1 MSTLIPVIGAAAV
14 LVILFILLL
23 LSRYRVP
30 GAEEA
35 FIVTGTGKGHQGK
48 VYRGTGTF
56 VLPVV
61 QRSSR
66 VQLSS
71 VKADL
76 DTSTPANDG
85 IELKVRGVAVVKVG
99 DTPEDILKA
108 GPRFGDDLDRV
119 KILVTEQLSGE
130 LRSIVGTMTAKSI
143 LVDRQQLV
151 DQVAQSI
158 KEILSNQGLVLDSF
172 SINDVQDS
180 DGQYFSDLAA
190 KERSDQAAIAAQ
202 SRAVAHRV
210 AEESRIAN
218 EQAVIEQQRELD
230 IEREAARQATD
241 RASAEADAVR
251 PLVEAERRRVQVE
264 KDNEVAEQQARL
276 RDTELDAEVRRP
288 AEAELYAAQQRAEA
302 KKAEITAEAEAR
314 AAGIRITGEAEAQAL
329 EMRAE
334 ALGKL
339 DQVGQLEL
347 VLSKL
352 PDIVRAAA
360 EPLGDANIT
369 LVGDSVDPLTRGA
382 GSGLAGGLEVIRGT
396 TGLDIAGLL
405 NDLGDKVVG
414 SAGGKV
420 VGSGG
425 NGQSAAPTGDAN
437 E

>member
-1 MSTLIPVIGAAAV
+1 METILIPVIIVVV
-14 LVILFILLL
+14 LLVLLVLLL

-61 QRSSR
+61 QRATR

-71 VKADL
+71 IKADL

-99 DTPEDILKA
+99 DDPEAILKA
-108 GPRFGDDLDRV
+108 GPRFGDDLNRV
-119 KILVTEQLSGE
+119 KALVTEQLSGE

-143 LVDRQQLV
+143 LVDRQALV

-158 KEILSNQGLVLDSF
+158 KEILANQGLLLDSF

-202 SRAVAHRV
+202 SRAEAHRV
-210 AEESRIAN
+210 AEQSRIHN
-218 EQAVIEQQRELD
+218 EQAIIEQQRELD

-241 RASAEADAVR
+241 RAAAEADAVR
-251 PLVEAERRRVQVE
+251 PLVEAERRRIQVE
-264 KDNEVAEQQARL
+264 KDNEVAEQAARL
-276 RDTELDAEVRRP
+276 RDTQLDAEVRRP

-302 KKAEITAEAEAR
+302 RKAEIVAEAAAR
-314 AAGIRITGEAEAQAL
+314 AEGIRITGEAEAEAL
-329 EMRAE
+329 EKRAE

-339 DQVGQLEL
+339 DSVGQLEL
-347 VLSKL
+347 VLGKL
-352 PDIVRAAA
+352 PEIVRAGA
-360 EPLGDANIT
+360 EPLSEANIT
-369 LVGDSVDPLTRGA
+369 LVGDGVDPLTKSAGA
-382 GSGLAGGLEVIRGT
+382 GLVSSLEMIRGT
-396 TGLDIAGLL
+396 TGIDVASLL
-405 NDLGDKVVG
+405 SELGG
-414 SAGGKV
+414 SNKHDEPE
-420 VGSGG
+420 
-425 NGQSAAPTGDAN
+425 N
-437 E
+437 

>member
-1 MSTLIPVIGAAAV
+1 MGTIVGAVVAVVALLVLIVI
-14 LVILFILLL
+14 LL

-61 QRSSR
+61 QRATR

-85 IELKVRGVAVVKVG
+85 IELSVRGVAVVKVG
-99 DTPEDILKA
+99 DTPESILKA
-108 GPRFGDDLDRV
+108 GPRFGDDLNRV
-119 KILVTEQLSGE
+119 KALVTEQLSGE

-143 LVDRQQLV
+143 LVDRQALV

-158 KEILSNQGLVLDSF
+158 KEILGNQGLVLDSF

-190 KERSDQAAIAAQ
+190 RERSDQAAIAAK
-202 SRAVAHRV
+202 SRAEAHRV

-230 IEREAARQATD
+230 IEREGARQATD
-241 RASAEADAVR
+241 RAAAEADAVR
-251 PLVEAERRRVQVE
+251 PLVEAERRRIQVE
-264 KDNEVAEQQARL
+264 KDNDVAEQQARL
-276 RDTELDAEVRRP
+276 RDTQLDAEVRRP
-288 AEAELYAAQQRAEA
+288 AEAELFAAQQRAEA
-302 KKAEITAEAEAR
+302 RKAEIVAEAEAK
-314 AAGIRITGEAEAQAL
+314 AEGIRITGDAEAQAL
-329 EMRAE
+329 EKRAE

-339 DQVGQLEL
+339 DKVGQLEL

-352 PDIVRAAA
+352 PDIVRAGA
-360 EPLGDANIT
+360 EPLTDANIT
-369 LVGDSVDPLTRGA
+369 LVGDSVGPVSKGA
-382 GSGLAGGLEVIRGT
+382 GTNVVSTLELIRGT
-396 TGLDIAGLL
+396 TGLDVANMLAR
-405 NDLGDKVVG
+405 LGDREETTPADEP
-414 SAGGKV
+414 SD
-420 VGSGG
+420 S
-425 NGQSAAPTGDAN
+425 
-437 E
+437 

>member
-1 MSTLIPVIGAAAV
+1 MATGVIVAIV
-14 LVILFILLL
+14 VIILLVIIVAML

-61 QRSSR
+61 QRATR

-99 DTPEDILKA
+99 DDAEAILKA
-108 GPRFGDDLDRV
+108 GPRFGDDLQR
-119 KILVTEQLSGE
+119 INMLVTEQLSGE

-143 LVDRQQLV
+143 LVDRQALV

-158 KEILSNQGLVLDSF
+158 KEILGNQGLVLDSF

-190 KERSDQAAIAAQ
+190 RERSDQAAIAAR
-202 SRAVAHRV
+202 SRAEAHRV

-230 IEREAARQATD
+230 IERETARQATD
-241 RASAEADAVR
+241 RAAAEADAVR

-276 RDTELDAEVRRP
+276 RDTQLDAEVRRP
-288 AEAELYAAQQRAEA
+288 AEAELFAAQQRAEA
-302 KKAEITAEAEAR
+302 TKAEIIAEAEAK
-314 AAGIRITGEAEAQAL
+314 AESIRITGEAEAQAL
-329 EMRAE
+329 EKRAD

-339 DQVGQLEL
+339 DEVGQLEL
-347 VLSKL
+347 VLDKL
-352 PDIVRAAA
+352 PAIVAAA
-360 EPLGDANIT
+360 SEPLADASIT
-369 LVGDSVDPLTRGA
+369 LVGDSVAPVSKGVGTNLVGTLDLIK
-382 GSGLAGGLEVIRGT
+382 GSTGIDLADILRNLGGEQSDT
-396 TGLDIAGLL
+396 EET
-405 NDLGDKVVG
+405 VV
-414 SAGGKV
+414 
-420 VGSGG
+420 
-425 NGQSAAPTGDAN
+425 DADA
-437 E
+437 

>member
-1 MSTLIPVIGAAAV
+1 MSSIVIAV
-14 LVILFILLL
+14 VVVVVLLVLFVLLL

-61 QRSSR
+61 QRATR

-71 VKADL
+71 IKADL

-99 DTPEDILKA
+99 DTPEAILKA
-108 GPRFGDDLDRV
+108 GPRFGDDLNRV
-119 KILVTEQLSGE
+119 KALVTEQLSGE

-143 LVDRQQLV
+143 LVDRQALV

-158 KEILSNQGLVLDSF
+158 KEILGNQGLLLDSF

-202 SRAVAHRV
+202 SRAEAHRV
-210 AEESRIAN
+210 AEQSRIAN
-218 EQAVIEQQRELD
+218 EQAIIEQQRELD

-241 RASAEADAVR
+241 RAAAEADAVR
-251 PLVEAERRRVQVE
+251 PLVEAERRRIQVE
-264 KDNEVAEQQARL
+264 RDNDVAEQSARL

-302 KKAEITAEAEAR
+302 RKAEIVAEAAAR
-314 AAGIRITGEAEAQAL
+314 AEGIRITGEAEADAL
-329 EMRAE
+329 EKRAE

-339 DQVGQLEL
+339 DSVGQLEL
-347 VLSKL
+347 VLGKL
-352 PDIVRAAA
+352 PDIVRAGA
-360 EPLGDANIT
+360 EPLREASIT
-369 LVGDSVDPLTRGA
+369 LVGDGVDPLTRSAGA
-382 GSGLAGGLEVIRGT
+382 GLASSLELIQGT
-396 TGLDIAGLL
+396 TGIDVAALLSSLGEKQPKVGAAGA
-405 NDLGDKVVG
+405 DER
-414 SAGGKV
+414 A
-420 VGSGG
+420 
-425 NGQSAAPTGDAN
+425 

>member
-1 MSTLIPVIGAAAV
+1 MISPILVGVVVAIVLIV
-14 LVILFILLL
+14 LIVLLL

-61 QRSSR
+61 QRATR

-71 VKADL
+71 IKADL

-99 DTPEDILKA
+99 DTPEAILKA
-108 GPRFGDDLDRV
+108 GPRFGDDLNRV
-119 KILVTEQLSGE
+119 KALVTEQLSGE

-143 LVDRQQLV
+143 LVDRQALV

-158 KEILSNQGLVLDSF
+158 KEILGNQGLLLDSF

-202 SRAVAHRV
+202 SRAEAHRV
-210 AEESRIAN
+210 AEQSRIAN
-218 EQAVIEQQRELD
+218 EQAIIEQQRELD
-230 IEREAARQATD
+230 IEREQARQATD
-241 RASAEADAVR
+241 RAAAEADAVR
-251 PLVEAERRRVQVE
+251 PLVEAERRRIQVE
-264 KDNEVAEQQARL
+264 KDNEVAEQAARL
-276 RDTELDAEVRRP
+276 RDTQLDAEVRRP

-302 KKAEITAEAEAR
+302 RRAEIVAEAAAR
-314 AAGIRITGEAEAQAL
+314 AEGIRITGDAEAQAL
-329 EMRAE
+329 EKRAA

-339 DQVGQLEL
+339 DSVGQLEL
-347 VLSKL
+347 VLGQL
-352 PDIVRAAA
+352 PSIVAAAA
-360 EPLGDANIT
+360 EPLKDSNIT
-369 LVGDSVDPLTRGA
+369 LVGDSVDPLTRSAGA
-382 GSGLAGGLEVIRGT
+382 GLASSLELIRGT
-396 TGLDIAGLL
+396 TGIDVAELL
-405 NDLGDKVVG
+405 ATLGGQQSDKARGAVT
-414 SAGGKV
+414 S
-420 VGSGG
+420 S
-425 NGQSAAPTGDAN
+425 DD
-437 E
+437 

>member
-1 MSTLIPVIGAAAV
+1 MSTLIPAIGIAVVLIVIF
-14 LVILFILLL
+14 VILL

-61 QRSSR
+61 QKATR

-108 GPRFGDDLDRV
+108 GPRFGDDLMR
-119 KILVTEQLSGE
+119 INSLVTEQLSGE

-158 KEILSNQGLVLDSF
+158 KEILANQGLVLDSF

-190 KERSDQAAIAAQ
+190 KERSDQSAIAAQ
-202 SRAVAHRV
+202 SRAIAHRV
-210 AEESRIAN
+210 AEQSRIEN
-218 EQAVIEQQRELD
+218 EQAIIEQQRELD
-230 IEREAARQATD
+230 IQRETARQATD

-264 KDNEVAEQQARL
+264 KDNEVAAQRAIL

-352 PDIVRAAA
+352 PEIVRAAA
-360 EPLGDANIT
+360 EPLSEASIT

-405 NDLGDKVVG
+405 ADLGDKVTG
-414 SAGGKV
+414 SQGADVHKADDDK
-420 VGSGG
+420 SG
-425 NGQSAAPTGDAN
+425 

>member
-1 MSTLIPVIGAAAV
+1 MSSILIAIVVVVV
-14 LVILFILLL
+14 LLVLIVLLL

-61 QRSSR
+61 QRATR

-71 VKADL
+71 IKADL

-99 DTPEDILKA
+99 DTPEAILKA
-108 GPRFGDDLDRV
+108 GPRFGDDLNRV
-119 KILVTEQLSGE
+119 KALVTEQLSGE

-143 LVDRQQLV
+143 LVDRQALV

-158 KEILSNQGLVLDSF
+158 KEILGNQGLLLDSF

-202 SRAVAHRV
+202 SRAEAHRV
-210 AEESRIAN
+210 AEQSRIAN
-218 EQAVIEQQRELD
+218 EQAIIEQQRELD
-230 IEREAARQATD
+230 IEREQARQATD
-241 RASAEADAVR
+241 RAAAEADAVR
-251 PLVEAERRRVQVE
+251 PLVEAERRRIQVE
-264 KDNEVAEQQARL
+264 KDNEVAEQTARL

-302 KKAEITAEAEAR
+302 RKAEIVAEAAAR
-314 AAGIRITGEAEAQAL
+314 AEGIRITGDAEAQAL
-329 EMRAE
+329 EKRAE

-339 DQVGQLEL
+339 DSVGQLEL
-347 VLSKL
+347 VLGKL
-352 PDIVRAAA
+352 PAIVAAAA
-360 EPLGDANIT
+360 EPMRDASIT
-369 LVGDSVDPLTRGA
+369 LVGDGVDPLSRSA
-382 GSGLAGGLEVIRGT
+382 GTGVASSLELIRGT
-396 TGLDIAGLL
+396 TGIDVAEML
-405 NDLGDKVVG
+405 NNL
-414 SAGGKV
+414 GGKDT
-420 VGSGG
+420 
-425 NGQSAAPTGDAN
+425 Q

>member
-1 MSTLIPVIGAAAV
+1 MSSIVIAV
-14 LVILFILLL
+14 VVVVVLLVLFVLLL

-61 QRSSR
+61 QRATR

-71 VKADL
+71 IKADL

-99 DTPEDILKA
+99 DTPEAILKA
-108 GPRFGDDLDRV
+108 GPRFGDDLNRV
-119 KILVTEQLSGE
+119 KALVTEQLSGE

-158 KEILSNQGLVLDSF
+158 KEILANQGLLLDSF

-202 SRAVAHRV
+202 SRAEAHRV
-210 AEESRIAN
+210 AEQSRIAN
-218 EQAVIEQQRELD
+218 EQAIIEQQRELD
-230 IEREAARQATD
+230 IQREAARQATD
-241 RASAEADAVR
+241 RAAAEADAVR
-251 PLVEAERRRVQVE
+251 PLVEAERRRIQVE
-264 KDNEVAEQQARL
+264 RDNDVAEQSARL

-288 AEAELYAAQQRAEA
+288 AEADLYAAQQRAEA
-302 KKAEITAEAEAR
+302 HKAEIVAEAAAR
-314 AAGIRITGEAEAQAL
+314 AEGIRITGEAEADAL
-329 EMRAE
+329 EKRAE

-339 DQVGQLEL
+339 DSVGQLEL
-347 VLSKL
+347 VLGKL
-352 PDIVRAAA
+352 PDIVRAGA
-360 EPLGDANIT
+360 EPLSEASIT
-369 LVGDSVDPLTRGA
+369 LVGDGVDPLTRSAGAGLASSLELIQGTTGIDVAALLSRLGDKQPKVGTA
-382 GSGLAGGLEVIRGT
+382 GSGE
-396 TGLDIAGLL
+396 D
-405 NDLGDKVVG
+405 
-414 SAGGKV
+414 
-420 VGSGG
+420 
-425 NGQSAAPTGDAN
+425 DA
-437 E
+437 

>member
-1 MSTLIPVIGAAAV
+1 MGAVIGAVVAIVV
-14 LVILFILLL
+14 LLVLIVILV

-35 FIVTGTGKGHQGK
+35 FIVTGTGKGHEGK

-61 QRSSR
+61 QRATR

-99 DTPEDILKA
+99 DTPEAILKA
-108 GPRFGDDLDRV
+108 GPRFGDDLNRV
-119 KILVTEQLSGE
+119 KALVTEQLSGE

-151 DQVAQSI
+151 DQVARSI
-158 KEILSNQGLVLDSF
+158 KEILGNQGLVLDSF

-190 KERSDQAAIAAQ
+190 KERSDQAAIAAR
-202 SRAVAHRV
+202 SRAEAHRV
-210 AEESRIAN
+210 AEQSRIEN
-218 EQAVIEQQRELD
+218 EQAIIEQQRELD
-230 IEREAARQATD
+230 IEREGARQATD
-241 RASAEADAVR
+241 RAAAEADAVR
-251 PLVEAERRRVQVE
+251 PLVEAERRRIQVE
-264 KDNEVAEQQARL
+264 KDNEVAEQNARL
-276 RDTELDAEVRRP
+276 RDTQLDAEVRRP

-302 KKAEITAEAEAR
+302 RKAEIVAEA
-314 AAGIRITGEAEAQAL
+314 AAKAEGIRITGEAEAQAL
-329 EMRAE
+329 EKRAE

-352 PDIVRAAA
+352 PDIVRAASA
-360 EPLGDANIT
+360 PLADANIT
-369 LVGDSVDPLTRGA
+369 LVGDSVGPVAKGA
-382 GSGLAGGLEVIRGT
+382 S
-396 TGLDIAGLL
+396 TGLVSTMELIQGATGIDIAGMLSNL
-405 NDLGDKVVG
+405 SADKQQ
-414 SAGGKV
+414 AADA
-420 VGSGG
+420 
-425 NGQSAAPTGDAN
+425 AAPQ

>member
-1 MSTLIPVIGAAAV
+1 MGAVIGAVVAIVV
-14 LVILFILLL
+14 LLVLIVLLV

-35 FIVTGTGKGHQGK
+35 FIVTGTGKGHEGK

-61 QRSSR
+61 QRATR

-99 DTPEDILKA
+99 DTPEAILKA
-108 GPRFGDDLDRV
+108 GPRFGDDLNRV
-119 KILVTEQLSGE
+119 KALVTEQLSGE

-151 DQVAQSI
+151 DQVARSI
-158 KEILSNQGLVLDSF
+158 KEILGNQGLILDSF

-190 KERSDQAAIAAQ
+190 KERSDQAAIAAR

-210 AEESRIAN
+210 AEQSRIEN
-218 EQAVIEQQRELD
+218 EQAIIEQQRELD

-241 RASAEADAVR
+241 RAAAEADAVR
-251 PLVEAERRRVQVE
+251 PLVEAERRRIQVE
-264 KDNEVAEQQARL
+264 KDNEVAEQTARL
-276 RDTELDAEVRRP
+276 RDTQLDAEVRRP

-302 KKAEITAEAEAR
+302 RKAEIIAEA
-314 AAGIRITGEAEAQAL
+314 AAKAEGIRITGEAEADAL
-329 EMRAE
+329 EKRAE

-339 DQVGQLEL
+339 DEVGQLEL

-352 PDIVRAAA
+352 PDIVRAASA
-360 EPLGDANIT
+360 PLADANIT
-369 LVGDSVDPLTRGA
+369 LVGDSVSPVAKGA
-382 GSGLAGGLEVIRGT
+382 GSSLVSTMELIRGA
-396 TGLDIAGLL
+396 TGIDVAQMLS
-405 NDLGDKVVG
+405 DLGTSDTD
-414 SAGGKV
+414 
-420 VGSGG
+420 GSGR
-425 NGQSAAPTGDAN
+425 AAPAEPPQDH
-437 E
+437 

>member
-1 MSTLIPVIGAAAV
+1 MSPILIAVIAAV
-14 LVILFILLL
+14 VLLVVIVLLL

-61 QRSSR
+61 QRATR

-71 VKADL
+71 IKADL

-99 DTPEDILKA
+99 DTPEAILKA
-108 GPRFGDDLDRV
+108 GPRFGDDLNRV
-119 KILVTEQLSGE
+119 KALVTEQLSGE

-143 LVDRQQLV
+143 LVDRQALV

-158 KEILSNQGLVLDSF
+158 KEILGNQGLLLDSF

-202 SRAVAHRV
+202 SRAEAHRV
-210 AEESRIAN
+210 AEQSRIAN
-218 EQAVIEQQRELD
+218 EQAIIEQQRELD
-230 IEREAARQATD
+230 VERESARQATD
-241 RASAEADAVR
+241 RAAAEADSVR
-251 PLVEAERRRVQVE
+251 PLVEAERRRIQVE

-276 RDTELDAEVRRP
+276 RDTQLDAEVRRP
-288 AEAELYAAQQRAEA
+288 AEAELYAAQQRAA
-302 KKAEITAEAEAR
+302 ARKAEIVAEAEAR
-314 AAGIRITGEAEAQAL
+314 AESIRITGQAEAEAL
-329 EMRAE
+329 EKRAD

-339 DQVGQLEL
+339 DSVGQLEL
-347 VLSKL
+347 VLGKL
-352 PDIVRAAA
+352 PEIVRAGA
-360 EPLGDANIT
+360 EPLSEASIT
-369 LVGDSVDPLTRGA
+369 LIGDDVSPLTKSA
-382 GSGLAGGLEVIRGT
+382 GSGLVSSLEMIRGT
-396 TGLDIAGLL
+396 TGIDVAGLL
-405 NDLGDKVVG
+405 SSLGADKEQSGTVD
-414 SAGGKV
+414 SAH
-420 VGSGG
+420 
-425 NGQSAAPTGDAN
+425 
-437 E
+437 

>member
-1 MSTLIPVIGAAAV
+1 MGTILATVVVVVV
-14 LVILFILLL
+14 LLVLLVLLL

-61 QRSSR
+61 QRATR

-99 DTPEDILKA
+99 DTPEAILKA
-108 GPRFGDDLDRV
+108 GPRFGDDLNRV
-119 KILVTEQLSGE
+119 KMLVTEQLSGE

-158 KEILSNQGLVLDSF
+158 KEILGNQGLLLDSF

-190 KERSDQAAIAAQ
+190 RERSDQAAIAAK
-202 SRAVAHRV
+202 SRAEAHRV

-218 EQAVIEQQRELD
+218 EQAIIEKQRELD
-230 IEREAARQATD
+230 IEREAAREATD
-241 RASAEADAVR
+241 RAGAEADAVR
-251 PLVEAERRRVQVE
+251 PLVEAERRRIQVE
-264 KDNEVAEQQARL
+264 KDNEVAEQNARL
-276 RDTELDAEVRRP
+276 RDTQLDAEIRRP
-288 AEAELYAAQQRAEA
+288 AEAELYAARQRAEA
-302 KKAEITAEAEAR
+302 LKAEIIAEAEAK
-314 AAGIRITGEAEAQAL
+314 AEGIRITGNAEAEAL
-329 EMRAE
+329 EKRAV

-339 DQVGQLEL
+339 DKVGQLEL
-347 VLSKL
+347 VLTNM
-352 PDIVRAAA
+352 PAIVAAA
-360 EPLGDANIT
+360 SGPLADANIT
-369 LVGDSVDPLTRGA
+369 LVGDSVSPLARGA
-382 GSGLAGGLEVIRGT
+382 GTSLISTMELIQGA
-396 TGLDIAGLL
+396 TGIDIAGMLT
-405 NDLGDKVVG
+405 NKASGVVDHG
-414 SAGGKV
+414 AA
-420 VGSGG
+420 SG
-425 NGQSAAPTGDAN
+425 QDST

>member
-1 MSTLIPVIGAAAV
+1 MVSTVLIPVVVVVV
-14 LVILFILLL
+14 LLVLLVVLL

-61 QRSSR
+61 QRATR

-71 VKADL
+71 IKADL

-99 DTPEDILKA
+99 DTPEAILKA
-108 GPRFGDDLDRV
+108 GPRFGDDLNRV
-119 KILVTEQLSGE
+119 KALVTEQLSGE

-143 LVDRQQLV
+143 LVDRQALV

-158 KEILSNQGLVLDSF
+158 KEILGNQGLVLDSF

-202 SRAVAHRV
+202 SRAEAHRV
-210 AEESRIAN
+210 AEQSRIAN
-218 EQAVIEQQRELD
+218 EQAIIEQQRELD
-230 IEREAARQATD
+230 IEREQARQATD
-241 RASAEADAVR
+241 RAAAEADAVR
-251 PLVEAERRRVQVE
+251 PLVEAERRRIQVE
-264 KDNEVAEQQARL
+264 KDNEVAEQTARL
-276 RDTELDAEVRRP
+276 RDTQLDAEVRRP

-302 KKAEITAEAEAR
+302 RKAEIVAEAAAR
-314 AAGIRITGEAEAQAL
+314 AEGIRITGEAEAQAL
-329 EMRAE
+329 EKRAE

-339 DQVGQLEL
+339 DSVGQLEL
-347 VLSKL
+347 ILNKL
-352 PDIVRAAA
+352 PDIVAAA
-360 EPLGDANIT
+360 SEPMREANIT
-369 LVGDSVDPLTRGA
+369 LVGDSVDPLARSAGA
-382 GSGLAGGLEVIRGT
+382 GLASSLEVIRGT
-396 TGLDIAGLL
+396 TGVDVASLL
-405 NDLGDKVVG
+405 GQLGST
-414 SAGGKV
+414 SAEPADDRPR
-420 VGSGG
+420 S
-425 NGQSAAPTGDAN
+425 
-437 E
+437 

>member
-1 MSTLIPVIGAAAV
+1 MISPIVVGIIVAIV
-14 LVILFILLL
+14 LVVLVVLLL

-61 QRSSR
+61 QRSTR

-71 VKADL
+71 IKADL

-99 DTPEDILKA
+99 DTPEAILKA
-108 GPRFGDDLDRV
+108 GPRFGDDLNRV
-119 KILVTEQLSGE
+119 KALVTEQLSGE

-143 LVDRQQLV
+143 LVDRQALV

-158 KEILSNQGLVLDSF
+158 KEILGNQGLLLDSF

-202 SRAVAHRV
+202 SRAEAHRV
-210 AEESRIAN
+210 AEQSRIAN
-218 EQAVIEQQRELD
+218 EQAIIEQQRELD
-230 IEREAARQATD
+230 IEREQARQATD
-241 RASAEADAVR
+241 RAAAEADAVR

-264 KDNEVAEQQARL
+264 KDNEVAEQTARL

-288 AEAELYAAQQRAEA
+288 AEADLYAAQQRAEA
-302 KKAEITAEAEAR
+302 RRAEIVAEAAAR
-314 AAGIRITGEAEAQAL
+314 AEGIRITGEAEAEAL
-329 EMRAE
+329 EKRAE

-339 DQVGQLEL
+339 DSVGQLEL
-347 VLSKL
+347 VLGQL
-352 PDIVRAAA
+352 PSIVAAAA
-360 EPLGDANIT
+360 EPLKDSNIT
-369 LVGDSVDPLTRGA
+369 LVGDSVDPLTRSA
-382 GSGLAGGLEVIRGT
+382 GSGLASSLELIRGT
-396 TGLDIAGLL
+396 TGIDVAELL
-405 NDLGDKVVG
+405 NKLGSDKRPG
-414 SAGGKV
+414 DELTSSN
-420 VGSGG
+420 GSG
-425 NGQSAAPTGDAN
+425 N
-437 E
+437 

>member
-1 MSTLIPVIGAAAV
+1 MISPIVVGIVVAIILIV
-14 LVILFILLL
+14 LVVLLL

-61 QRSSR
+61 QRATR

-71 VKADL
+71 IKADL

-99 DTPEDILKA
+99 DTPEAILKA
-108 GPRFGDDLDRV
+108 GPRFGDDLNRV
-119 KILVTEQLSGE
+119 NALVTEQLSGE

-158 KEILSNQGLVLDSF
+158 KEILGNQGLLLDSF

-202 SRAVAHRV
+202 SRAEAHRV
-210 AEESRIAN
+210 AEQSRIAN
-218 EQAVIEQQRELD
+218 EQAIIEQQRELD
-230 IEREAARQATD
+230 IEREQARQATD
-241 RASAEADAVR
+241 RAAAEADAVR
-251 PLVEAERRRVQVE
+251 PLVEAERRRIQVE
-264 KDNEVAEQQARL
+264 KDNEVAEQAARL
-276 RDTELDAEVRRP
+276 RDTQLDAEVRRP

-302 KKAEITAEAEAR
+302 RRAEIVAEASAR
-314 AAGIRITGEAEAQAL
+314 AEGIRITGEAEAEAL
-329 EMRAE
+329 EKRAA
-334 ALGKL
+334 ALSKL
-339 DQVGQLEL
+339 DSVGQLEL
-347 VLSKL
+347 VLGQL
-352 PDIVRAAA
+352 PSIVSAAA
-360 EPLGDANIT
+360 EPLKDSNIT
-369 LVGDSVDPLTRGA
+369 LVGDSVDPLTRSAGA
-382 GSGLAGGLEVIRGT
+382 GLASSLELIRGT
-396 TGLDIAGLL
+396 TGIDVAELL
-405 NDLGDKVVG
+405 SALGSDKT
-414 SAGGKV
+414 SRNT
-420 VGSGG
+420 GSG
-425 NGQSAAPTGDAN
+425 D
-437 E
+437 

>member
-1 MSTLIPVIGAAAV
+1 MTTGVIIAIVVVIILIVIVAM
-14 LVILFILLL
+14 L

-61 QRSSR
+61 QRATR

-76 DTSTPANDG
+76 DTMTPANDG

-99 DTPEDILKA
+99 DDAEAILKA
-108 GPRFGDDLDRV
+108 GPRFGDDLNRV
-119 KILVTEQLSGE
+119 NMLVTEQLSGE

-143 LVDRQQLV
+143 LVDRQALV

-158 KEILSNQGLVLDSF
+158 KEILGNQGLVLDSF

-190 KERSDQAAIAAQ
+190 RERSDQSAIAAR
-202 SRAVAHRV
+202 SRAEAHRV

-218 EQAVIEQQRELD
+218 EHAVIEQQRELD
-230 IEREAARQATD
+230 IERETAREATD
-241 RASAEADAVR
+241 RAGAEADAVR
-251 PLVEAERRRVQVE
+251 PLVEAERRRIQVE

-276 RDTELDAEVRRP
+276 RETQLDAEVRRP
-288 AEAELYAAQQRAEA
+288 ADAELFAAQQRAEA
-302 KKAEITAEAEAR
+302 LKAEIIAEAEAK
-314 AAGIRITGEAEAQAL
+314 ATGIRITGDAEAEAL
-329 EMRAE
+329 EKRAD

-339 DQVGQLEL
+339 DQVGQLEV
-347 VLSKL
+347 VLDKL
-352 PDIVRAAA
+352 PEIVRAAA
-360 EPLGDANIT
+360 EPLAAANIT
-369 LVGDSVDPLTRGA
+369 LVGDSVAPIAKGVGTNVAGA
-382 GSGLAGGLEVIRGT
+382 LELIRGS
-396 TGLDIAGLL
+396 TGVDVAEMLRGL
-405 NDLGDKVVG
+405 
-414 SAGGKV
+414 GGGTADTEVDEVAKPE
-420 VGSGG
+420 
-425 NGQSAAPTGDAN
+425 A
-437 E
+437 

>member
-1 MSTLIPVIGAAAV
+1 MISPILVGIVVAIILIV
-14 LVILFILLL
+14 LVILLL

-61 QRSSR
+61 QRATR

-71 VKADL
+71 IKADL

-99 DTPEDILKA
+99 DTPEAILKA
-108 GPRFGDDLDRV
+108 GPRFGDDLNRV
-119 KILVTEQLSGE
+119 KALVTEQLSGE

-158 KEILSNQGLVLDSF
+158 KEILANQGLLLDSF

-202 SRAVAHRV
+202 SRAEAHRV
-210 AEESRIAN
+210 AEQSRIAN
-218 EQAVIEQQRELD
+218 EQAIIEQQRELD
-230 IEREAARQATD
+230 IEREQARQATD
-241 RASAEADAVR
+241 RAAAEADAVR
-251 PLVEAERRRVQVE
+251 PLVEAERRRIQVE
-264 KDNEVAEQQARL
+264 KDNEVAEQAARL
-276 RDTELDAEVRRP
+276 RDTQLDAEVRRP

-302 KKAEITAEAEAR
+302 RRAEIVAEASAHAE
-314 AAGIRITGEAEAQAL
+314 GIRITGEAEAQAL
-329 EMRAE
+329 EKRAA

-339 DQVGQLEL
+339 DSVGQLEL
-347 VLSKL
+347 VLGQL
-352 PDIVRAAA
+352 PSIVAAAA
-360 EPLGDANIT
+360 EPLKDSNIT
-369 LVGDSVDPLTRGA
+369 LVGDSVDPLTRSAGA
-382 GSGLAGGLEVIRGT
+382 GLASSLELIRGT
-396 TGLDIAGLL
+396 TGIDVAELL
-405 NDLGDKVVG
+405 SKLGSDKRPADG
-414 SAGGKV
+414 
-420 VGSGG
+420 
-425 NGQSAAPTGDAN
+425 GDALSSSN
-437 E
+437 N

>member
-1 MSTLIPVIGAAAV
+1 MISPILVGIVVAIILIV
-14 LVILFILLL
+14 LVILLL

-61 QRSSR
+61 QRATR

-71 VKADL
+71 IKADL

-99 DTPEDILKA
+99 DTPEAILKA
-108 GPRFGDDLDRV
+108 GPRFGDDLNRV
-119 KILVTEQLSGE
+119 KALVTEQLSGE

-158 KEILSNQGLVLDSF
+158 KEILANQGLLLDSF

-202 SRAVAHRV
+202 SRAEAHRV
-210 AEESRIAN
+210 AEQSRIAN
-218 EQAVIEQQRELD
+218 EQAIIEQQRELD
-230 IEREAARQATD
+230 IEREQARQATD
-241 RASAEADAVR
+241 RAAAEADAVR
-251 PLVEAERRRVQVE
+251 PLVEAERRRIQVE
-264 KDNEVAEQQARL
+264 KDNEVAEQAARL
-276 RDTELDAEVRRP
+276 RDTQLDAEVRRP

-302 KKAEITAEAEAR
+302 RRAEIVAEASAHAE
-314 AAGIRITGEAEAQAL
+314 GIRITGEAEAQAL
-329 EMRAE
+329 EKRAA

-339 DQVGQLEL
+339 DSVGQLEL
-347 VLSKL
+347 VLGQL
-352 PDIVRAAA
+352 PSIVAAAA
-360 EPLGDANIT
+360 EPLKDSNIT
-369 LVGDSVDPLTRGA
+369 LVGDSVDPLTRSAGA
-382 GSGLAGGLEVIRGT
+382 GLASSLELIRGT
-396 TGLDIAGLL
+396 TGIDVAELL
-405 NDLGDKVVG
+405 SKLGSDKRP
-414 SAGGKV
+414 AD
-420 VGSGG
+420 
-425 NGQSAAPTGDAN
+425 GDALSSSN
-437 E
+437 N

>member
-1 MSTLIPVIGAAAV
+1 MSSSVLIAIIVAV
-14 LVILFILLL
+14 VLLVLIVLLL

-61 QRSSR
+61 QRATR

-71 VKADL
+71 IKADL

-99 DTPEDILKA
+99 DTPDDILRA
-108 GPRFGDDLDRV
+108 GPRFGDDLERV
-119 KILVTEQLSGE
+119 KALVTEQLSGE

-143 LVDRQQLV
+143 LVDRQALV

-158 KEILSNQGLVLDSF
+158 GEILSNQGLLLDSF

-202 SRAVAHRV
+202 SRAEAHRV
-210 AEESRIAN
+210 AEQSRIAN
-218 EQAVIEQQRELD
+218 EQAIIAQQRELD
-230 IEREAARQATD
+230 IQRETARQATD
-241 RASAEADAVR
+241 RAAAEADSVR
-251 PLVEAERRRVQVE
+251 PLVEAERRRIQVE

-276 RDTELDAEVRRP
+276 RDTQLDAEVRRP
-288 AEAELYAAQQRAEA
+288 AEAELYAAQQRAA
-302 KKAEITAEAEAR
+302 ARKAEIVAEAEAK
-314 AAGIRITGEAEAQAL
+314 AQSIRITGEAEAAAL
-329 EMRAE
+329 EQRAD

-339 DQVGQLEL
+339 DAVGQLEL
-347 VLSKL
+347 VLGKL
-352 PDIVRAAA
+352 PDIVRAAS
-360 EPLGDANIT
+360 EPLTEANIT
-369 LVGDSVDPLTRGA
+369 LVGESVDPLTRSA
-382 GSGLAGGLEVIRGT
+382 GSSLASGLEIIRGT
-396 TGLDIAGLL
+396 TGIDVAKMLTSL
-405 NDLGDKVVG
+405 
-414 SAGGKV
+414 
-420 VGSGG
+420 GSGESHIG
-425 NGQSAAPTGDAN
+425 PGPAPQD
-437 E
+437 

>member
-1 MSTLIPVIGAAAV
+1 MTAIVISIIVAVVLLVLIV
-14 LVILFILLL
+14 LLL

-61 QRSSR
+61 QRATR

-71 VKADL
+71 IKADL

-108 GPRFGDDLDRV
+108 GPRFGDDLNRV
-119 KILVTEQLSGE
+119 KALVTEQLSGE

-143 LVDRQQLV
+143 LVDRQALV

-158 KEILSNQGLVLDSF
+158 KEILGNQGLLLDSF

-190 KERSDQAAIAAQ
+190 KERSDQAAIAAR
-202 SRAVAHRV
+202 SRAEAHRV

-218 EQAVIEQQRELD
+218 EQAIIAQQRELD
-230 IEREAARQATD
+230 IQREAARQATD
-241 RASAEADAVR
+241 RAAAEADAVR
-251 PLVEAERRRVQVE
+251 PLVEAERRRIQVE
-264 KDNEVAEQQARL
+264 KDNEVAEQSARL

-288 AEAELYAAQQRAEA
+288 AEADLFAAQQRAEA
-302 KKAEITAEAEAR
+302 RKSEIVAEAEAR
-314 AAGIRITGEAEAQAL
+314 AAGIRITGEAEASAL
-329 EMRAE
+329 EQRAE

-339 DQVGQLEL
+339 DAVGQLEL

-352 PDIVRAAA
+352 PDIVRAGA
-360 EPLGDANIT
+360 EPLTGANIT
-369 LVGDSVDPLTRGA
+369 LVGDDVSGLTRSA
-382 GSGLAGGLEVIRGT
+382 GSGLASSLELIRGT
-396 TGLDIAGLL
+396 TGIDVAALL
-405 NDLGDKVVG
+405 SRLGG
-414 SAGGKV
+414 EQEPGEGAQ
-420 VGSGG
+420 
-425 NGQSAAPTGDAN
+425 NR

>member
-1 MSTLIPVIGAAAV
+1 MGAV
-14 LVILFILLL
+14 LGAVVAIVVLLVLTAILL

-35 FIVTGTGKGHQGK
+35 FIVTGTGKGPQGK

-61 QRSSR
+61 QRATR

-85 IELKVRGVAVVKVG
+85 IELKVRGVAIVKVG
-99 DTPEDILKA
+99 DTPEAILKA
-108 GPRFGDDLDRV
+108 GPRFGDDLNRV
-119 KILVTEQLSGE
+119 RALVTEQLSGE

-158 KEILSNQGLVLDSF
+158 KEILGNQGLVLDSF

-190 KERSDQAAIAAQ
+190 RERSDQAAIAAK
-202 SRAVAHRV
+202 SRAEAHRV

-218 EQAVIEQQRELD
+218 EQAVIQQQRELD

-241 RASAEADAVR
+241 RAAAEADAVR
-251 PLVEAERRRVQVE
+251 PLVEAERRRIQVE
-264 KDNEVAEQQARL
+264 KDNEVAEQHARL

-302 KKAEITAEAEAR
+302 RKAEIIAEA
-314 AAGIRITGEAEAQAL
+314 AAKAEGIRITGQAEAEAL
-329 EMRAE
+329 EKRAE

-339 DQVGQLEL
+339 DNVGQLEL

-352 PDIVRAAA
+352 PAIVQAAS
-360 EPLGDANIT
+360 EPLTEANIT
-369 LVGDSVDPLTRGA
+369 LVGDSVSPIAKGA
-382 GSGLAGGLEVIRGT
+382 GSTVVSAMELIQGT
-396 TGLDIAGLL
+396 TGIDLAGMIS
-405 NDLGDKVVG
+405 NLGASTSPKADDSIESD
-414 SAGGKV
+414 SA
-420 VGSGG
+420 
-425 NGQSAAPTGDAN
+425 

>member
-1 MSTLIPVIGAAAV
+1 MTTVIWAVAAV
-14 LVILFILLL
+14 VVLLVLVVLLL

-61 QRSSR
+61 QRATR

-71 VKADL
+71 IKADL

-108 GPRFGDDLDRV
+108 GPRFGDDLNRV
-119 KILVTEQLSGE
+119 NALVTEQLSGE

-158 KEILSNQGLVLDSF
+158 KEILGNQGLVLDSF

-190 KERSDQAAIAAQ
+190 KERSDQSAIAAQ
-202 SRAVAHRV
+202 SRAEAHRV
-210 AEESRIAN
+210 AEQSRIAN
-218 EQAVIEQQRELD
+218 EQAIIEQQRELD
-230 IEREAARQATD
+230 IQREAARQATD
-241 RASAEADAVR
+241 RAAAEADSVR
-251 PLVEAERRRVQVE
+251 PLVEAERRRIQVE
-264 KDNEVAEQQARL
+264 KDNEVAEQAARL
-276 RDTELDAEVRRP
+276 RDTQLDAEVRRP

-302 KKAEITAEAEAR
+302 RRAEITAEAEAK
-314 AAGIRITGEAEAQAL
+314 AAGIRITGEAEAEAL
-329 EMRAE
+329 EKRAD

-339 DQVGQLEL
+339 DKVGQLEL
-347 VLSKL
+347 VMNKL

-360 EPLGDANIT
+360 EPLADSNIT
-369 LVGDSVDPLTRGA
+369 LIGDSVSPLTRSAGA
-382 GSGLAGGLEVIRGT
+382 GVASTLEVIRSTTGIDVASMLADLGQSGT
-396 TGLDIAGLL
+396 TAVE
-405 NDLGDKVVG
+405 KP
-414 SAGGKV
+414 S
-420 VGSGG
+420 
-425 NGQSAAPTGDAN
+425 DATSTD
-437 E
+437 

>member
-1 MSTLIPVIGAAAV
+1 MGAIFGAV
-14 LVILFILLL
+14 VAIVVLLVLLVVLL

-61 QRSSR
+61 QRATR

-85 IELKVRGVAVVKVG
+85 IELKVRGVAIVKVG
-99 DTPEDILKA
+99 DTPEAILKA
-108 GPRFGDDLDRV
+108 GPRFGDDLMRV
-119 KILVTEQLSGE
+119 KALVTEQLSGE

-158 KEILSNQGLVLDSF
+158 KEILGNQGLVLDSF

-190 KERSDQAAIAAQ
+190 RERSDQAAIAAK
-202 SRAVAHRV
+202 SRAEAHRV

-218 EQAVIEQQRELD
+218 EQAVIQQQRELD

-241 RASAEADAVR
+241 RAAAEADAVR
-251 PLVEAERRRVQVE
+251 PLVEAERRRIQVE
-264 KDNEVAEQQARL
+264 KDNEVAEQKARL

-302 KKAEITAEAEAR
+302 RKAEIIAEAEAK
-314 AAGIRITGEAEAQAL
+314 AEGIRITGEAEADAL
-329 EMRAE
+329 EKRAD

-339 DQVGQLEL
+339 DDVGQLEL

-352 PDIVRAAA
+352 PDIVKAAS
-360 EPLGDANIT
+360 EPLSDASIT
-369 LVGDSVDPLTRGA
+369 LVGDSVSPIAKGA
-382 GSGLAGGLEVIRGT
+382 GSSLVSTMELIQGT
-396 TGLDIAGLL
+396 TGIDVAGMIAK
-405 NDLGDKVVG
+405 LGESKETPKETP
-414 SAGGKV
+414 SA
-420 VGSGG
+420 
-425 NGQSAAPTGDAN
+425 
-437 E
+437 